1 MQIMLKNQGNF
12 DPNNPAI
19 KSIPKNRKSS
29 KNLLFSTT
37 LFLLS
42 IQGIVST
49 IAAAQETLNSSE
61 EQISETETIETINNL
76 EQVSQY
82 SQDLTPRRQK
92 KPQVTSVSQLSDVQP
107 TDWAFQALQSLVER
121 YGCIAG
127 YPDGTYKGNRA
138 LTRYEFAA
146 GVNACLERISELI
159 NASTADLVT
168 REDLL
173 ILQRLQEEFAAEI
186 ASLRGRVTA
195 LEARTAELEANQF
208 STTTKLLGEVL
219 FSFQSGLNDVENE
232 APQSSFRDNPT
243 FNHRT
248 RLIFDTSFSGED
260 RLRVRIEAR
269 NINQGVSGGRGMAT
283 LNFAGNNNSEFTASD
298 IWYRFP
304 VGDKFN
310 FIIGVNDTA
319 IDDYVQIQNPLFS
332 SSSQGALTF
341 FGAYN
346 FLVYPTSR
354 GKQLLAGRYQFSDF
368 ASFEMGYYSRNG
380 LDATEQ
386 NGLFN
391 GTFGF
396 TTQLN
401 LGDNKDWGVTFTYTH
416 TYDPAKDVLLTEGI
430 GSPLS
435 NRPFG
440 RVPTTAERFG
450 ITAYWDITSQFQLG
464 GWGGYAV
471 AEAKDGIAEGDNA
484 DIWTWAA
491 TMAFQDLFKEGDV
504 IGLIFGMPPKL
515 TDSEAGPED
524 EDTSLLLE
532 AHYRFPLSDHITITP
547 GFFVVFNPD
556 HDSNNDDVWAGI
568 VRTTF
573 RF

>member
-1 MQIMLKNQGNF
+1 MKT
-12 DPNNPAI
+12 I
-19 KSIPKNRKSS
+19 KKDDLNDCFCSRNVNRRRQTNKTR
-29 KNLLFSTT
+29 NLLLPTT
-37 LFLLS
+37 LLFLIS
-42 IQGIVST
+42 QGLFSHLTV
-49 IAAAQETLNSSE
+49 AQEVSNTSV
-61 EQISETETIETINNL
+61 ETVNDL
-76 EQVSQY
+76 EQVRQY
-82 SQDLTPRRQK
+82 SQDLTRPRRK
-92 KPQVTSVSQLSDVQP
+92 KKSQVTSVSQLSDVQP

-146 GVNACLERISELI
+146 GVNACLERVNELI
-159 NASTADLVT
+159 SASTTNLVT

-186 ASLRGRVTA
+186 ASLRGRVTV

-219 FSFQSGLNDVENE
+219 FSLQSGLSDVENE
-232 APQSSFRDNPT
+232 APQTTFRDNPT

-283 LNFAGNNNSEFTASD
+283 LNYAGNNNSQFTASD
-298 IWYRFP
+298 INYRFP

-310 FIIGVNDTA
+310 FIIGVNATA
-319 IDDYVQIQNPLFS
+319 IDDYVQIQNPLFAS
-332 SSSQGALTF
+332 SATGALTF
-341 FGAYN
+341 FSAYN
-346 FLVYPTSR
+346 LLVYPTSR
-354 GKQLLAGRYQFSDF
+354 GRQLIAGRYRFSDF

-380 LDATEQ
+380 ADATSQ

-391 GTFGF
+391 GTFGL

-401 LGDNKDWGVTFTYTH
+401 IGDNQDWGLSFTYTH

-440 RVPTTAERFG
+440 RNATTAERFG

-464 GWGGYAV
+464 GWGAYAL
-471 AEAKDGIAEGDNA
+471 AEAKEGIAEGDNA
-484 DIWTWAA
+484 DIWSWAA
-491 TMAFQDLFKEGDV
+491 TMAFQDLLKEGDV
-504 IGLIFGMPPKL
+504 VGLIFGMPPKL
-515 TDSEAGPED
+515 TDSETGLED
-524 EDTSLLLE
+524 KDTSLLLE

-547 GFFVVFNPD
+547 GFFVVFDPD

>member
-1 MQIMLKNQGNF
+1 MMVKIRKRDSNFWFYLQKIGLKITAQ
-12 DPNNPAI
+12 
-19 KSIPKNRKSS
+19 KSRQ
-29 KNLLFSTT
+29 LLFAITA
-37 LFLLS
+37 FLL
-42 IQGIVST
+42 IPQGLLTRNAV
-49 IAAAQETLNSSE
+49 AQEVLDSSE
-61 EQISETETIETINNL
+61 KQTAETVNNI
-76 EQVSQY
+76 EQVRQY
-82 SQDLTPRRQK
+82 SQDLTRSRRK
-92 KPQVTSVSQLSDVQP
+92 KRPQVTSVSQLSDVQP

-127 YPDGTYKGNRA
+127 YPDGTFKGNRA

-146 GVNACLERISELI
+146 GVNACLERVNELI
-159 NASTADLVT
+159 NAATADLVT

-173 ILQRLQEEFAAEI
+173 TLQRLQEEFAAEI
-186 ASLRGRVTA
+186 ASLRGRVTV

-208 STTTKLLGEVL
+208 STTTKLLGEVI
-219 FSFQSGLNDVENE
+219 FSFQSGLSDVENE
-232 APQSSFRDNPT
+232 APQTTFRDNPT

-248 RLIFDTSFSGED
+248 RMIFDTSFSGED

-332 SSSQGALTF
+332 SSGKGALTF

-401 LGDNKDWGVTFTYTH
+401 LGDNRDWGVSLTYTH

-430 GSPLS
+430 GSPLA

-440 RVPTTAERFG
+440 RNATSAERFG
-450 ITAYWDITSQFQLG
+450 IQAYWDITPRFQLG
-464 GWGGYAV
+464 GWGGYAI
-471 AEAKDGIAEGDNA
+471 AEAKEGVAEGDNA

-504 IGLIFGMPPKL
+504 VGLIFGMPPKL

-532 AHYRFPLSDHITITP
+532 AHYRFPVSDHITITP
-547 GFFVVFNPD
+547 GFFVVFDPD

-568 VRTTF
+568 IRTTF

>member
-1 MQIMLKNQGNF
+1 MATIKKDDLNNNF
-12 DPNNPAI
+12 DSHNLHKKTQAKKPI
-19 KSIPKNRKSS
+19 
-29 KNLLFSTT
+29 NLLLPTT
-37 LFLLS
+37 LLFLIS
-42 IQGIVST
+42 QGLFSNFT
-49 IAAAQETLNSSE
+49 MAQEVSNTSVETVNDL
-61 EQISETETIETINNL
+61 EQIR
-76 EQVSQY
+76 QY
-82 SQDLTPRRQK
+82 SQDLTRRRRQK
-92 KPQVTSVSQLSDVQP
+92 KSQVTSVSQLSDVQP

-146 GVNACLERISELI
+146 GVNACLERVNELI
-159 NASTADLVT
+159 SASTANLLT

-195 LEARTAELEANQF
+195 LEARTAELESNQF
-208 STTTKLLGEVL
+208 STTTKLLGEVV
-219 FSFQSGLNDVENE
+219 FSLQSGLNDVENE
-232 APQSSFRDNPT
+232 APQTTFRDNPT

-283 LNFAGNNNSEFTASD
+283 LNYAGNNNSGFTISD
-298 IWYRFP
+298 INYRFP

-310 FIIGVNDTA
+310 FLIGVKDTA
-319 IDDYVQIQNPLFS
+319 IDDYIQIQNPLFAS
-332 SSSQGALTF
+332 SATGALTF
-341 FGAYN
+341 FSAYN

-354 GKQLLAGRYQFSDF
+354 GKQLIAGRYQFSDF

-380 LDATEQ
+380 ADATSQ

-391 GTFGF
+391 GTFGL

-401 LGDNKDWGVTFTYTH
+401 IGDNQDWGVSFTYTH

-440 RVPTTAERFG
+440 RNATTAERFG

-464 GWGGYAV
+464 GWGAYAL
-471 AEAKDGIAEGDNA
+471 AEAKEGFSEGDNA
-484 DIWTWAA
+484 DIWSWAA
-491 TMAFQDLFKEGDV
+491 TMAFQDLLKEGDV
-504 IGLIFGMPPKL
+504 VGLIFGMPPKL
-515 TDSEAGPED
+515 TDSETGLED
-524 EDTSLLLE
+524 KDTSLLLE

-547 GFFVVFNPD
+547 GFFVVFDPD
-556 HDSNNDDVWAGI
+556 HDASNDDVWAGL
-568 VRTTF
+568 VRTSF